1 MQLSIDKKNLLLH
14 QFEFLTN
21 PAPIKALVCGYG
33 AGKTYAFLRKTLI
46 NHIIRKRDDTGLSE
60 GWILYPTLELAEDVF
75 VDDFRA
81 LLDKVNIKH
90 KYNKQNRVIKSN
102 YGKIKIYTMEKP
114 ERIVGSNLTY
124 AGVDEFDTAVI
135 SKGLKTYKKILGRLR
150 GCSNT
155 ELYIVTT
162 PEGFSSTYNIFVE
175 NPKESQL
182 LIQAK
187 TTDNPFLPENYIES
201 LREQYDPRLLKAYLD
216 GQFVNLNAGSV
227 YYSFNRDNHVT
238 KEKQNI
244 EKNLPLN
251 LCFDF
256 NVYPYCVSWNQVL
269 NDNNIK
275 FIGEWVSKTHSN
287 TAEACNE
294 IIKILPRDLDVVIY
308 GDASGRS
315 GSANSNMT
323 NYQIID
329 NIFKNH
335 FKSVLYKVKRSN
347 PAIRDRINCVN
358 NQFSKNNIVI
368 SENCPKLILDLE
380 QVVWNKNS
388 SDLDKSNIERTHITD
403 GLGYFIDYEYPIHKP
418 NHQEKTKMW

>member
-1 MQLSIDKKNLLLH
+1 MQLGINKKNLLPH
-14 QFEFLTN
+14 QFEFLVN

-33 AGKTYAFLRKTLI
+33 AGKTYIFLRKTLI
-46 NHIIRKRDDTGLSE
+46 NHILRKRLDTGLSE

-75 VDDFRA
+75 VDDFRD
-81 LLDKVNIKH
+81 LLDKVGIKH
-90 KYNKQNRVIKSN
+90 TYNKQNRVIKSK

-114 ERIVGSNLTY
+114 ERVVGSNLTY
-124 AGVDEFDTAVI
+124 VGIDEFDTAAMD
-135 SKGLKTYKKILGRLR
+135 KALKTWKKVLGRLR
-150 GCSNT
+150 GSANT

-162 PEGFSSTYNIFVE
+162 PEGFWSTYKIFVE
-175 NPKESQL
+175 NPKESQY

-187 TTDNPFLPENYIES
+187 TTDNPFLPENYINQ
-201 LREQYDPRLLKAYLD
+201 LREQYDPRLLKAYLE
-216 GQFVNLNAGSV
+216 GQFVNLTSGSV
-227 YYSFNRDNHVT
+227 YYSFDREKHV
-238 KEKQNI
+238 I
-244 EKNLPLN
+244 EEQATINKNLPLN

-256 NVYPYCVSWNQVL
+256 NVYPYCVSWNQII

-294 IIKILPRDLDVVIY
+294 IIKILPRDLNVVIY

-335 FKSVLYKVKRSN
+335 FKSVAYRVPRAN
-347 PAIRDRINCVN
+347 PAVKDRINCVN
-358 NQFSKNNIVI
+358 NQFAKNNIAI
-368 SENCPKLILDLE
+368 NSQCTKLILDLE
-380 QVVWNKNS
+380 QVVWNKQSN
-388 SDLDKSNIERTHITD
+388 DLDKSNIERTHISD
-403 GLGYFIDYEYPIHKP
+403 GLGYFINCEYPIHKP
-418 NHQEKTKMW
+418 TYEDKTKMW